1 MSLLAEPKKRN
12 KRQEAL
18 EDQVIWYLTG
28 RTYFQLHG
36 WLFLFGDFPED
47 KSKKNG
53 NWLCMCGK
61 FRKHSTSFFRP
72 SLLWRRPLRFLR
84 LNISCFVK
92 TNFEY
97 TAFKQFCFLPVQN
110 LIASKQLALVLSGA
124 VLENTRKITRK
135 KPTILGVLFRRQG

>member
-47 KSKKNG
+47 KSKKMETGFACAVNSE
-53 NWLCMCGK
+53 NI
-61 FRKHSTSFFRP
+61 RHPSFGQVYFDVAHYASYVRISRVSSKP
-72 SLLWRRPLRFLR
+72 T
-84 LNISCFVK
+84 LNILYSNSFVSS
-92 TNFEY
+92 
-97 TAFKQFCFLPVQN
+97 P
-110 LIASKQLALVLSGA
+110 SK
-124 VLENTRKITRK
+124 I
-135 KPTILGVLFRRQG
+135 